1 VTAALAIPV
10 TLALGVL
17 GELAGGLARRLGRG
31 ERGWWR
37 GVTGRW
43 EDLRRLLR
51 SGRARPAVVE
61 AGGAAAA
68 LAGAGLA
75 GAAALGLVPGSMA
88 LAYPALAM
96 GAVGAHLATPVR
108 AGGETPAA
116 IARRAAALAEAAFVV
131 ALGAMV
137 LRWRSVD
144 LDAIRGTQS
153 VLGPGI
159 SLGPALVGIGLGLG
173 AAVALLA
180 GALRLPPPPSWVR
193 RGRQARGAGASFLS
207 ALATWSVA
215 GASALVVAVLV
226 AGHRLDLAPSAVPF
240 AGAAVAASMLI
251 GAVGALLRRLR
262 PRAHLVV
269 SLGAVVVAGGAAV
282 LVLLG

>member
-1 VTAALAIPV
+1 MAALAIPV
-10 TLALGVL
+10 ALALGAL
-17 GELAGGLARRLGRG
+17 AELAGGLARRIGRG

-43 EDLRRLLR
+43 DDLRRLLR

-75 GAAALGLVPGSMA
+75 GAASLGLIPGSMA

-96 GAVGAHLATPVR
+96 GAVGAHLATPMR
-108 AGGETPAA
+108 AGGEVPAA
-116 IARRAAALAEAAFVV
+116 AARRAAALAEPAFVV

-137 LRWRSVD
+137 LRWRTVD
-144 LDAIRGTQS
+144 LEAIRGTQS

-159 SLGPALVGIGLGLG
+159 SLGPGLVGIGLGLG
-173 AAVALLA
+173 AAVALVA
-180 GALRLPPPPSWVR
+180 GALRLPPPAPSIR
-193 RGRQARGAGASFLS
+193 RGRQARGAGASLLS
-207 ALATWSVA
+207 ALARWSAA
-215 GASALVVAVLV
+215 GASALVVAVLI
-226 AGHRLDLAPSAVPF
+226 AGHRLDLAPSSVPF
-240 AGAAVAASMLI
+240 AAAAVVASLLI
-251 GAVGALLRRLR
+251 GAGGALFRGLG
-262 PRAHLVV
+262 PRARLVV
-269 SLGAVVVAGGAAV
+269 SLGGVTVAGGAAA

>member
-1 VTAALAIPV
+1 MAALAIPV

-17 GELAGGLARRLGRG
+17 AELAGGLARRLGRG

-43 EDLRRLLR
+43 DDLRRLLR

-96 GAVGAHLATPVR
+96 GAVGAHLATPAR
-108 AGGETPAA
+108 AGGEIPAA
-116 IARRAAALAEAAFVV
+116 AARRAAALAEPAFVV
-131 ALGAMV
+131 ALGAMA

-180 GALRLPPPPSWVR
+180 GALRLPPPASSVR
-193 RGRQARGAGASFLS
+193 RGRQARGAGASLLS
-207 ALATWSVA
+207 ALARWSVA
-215 GASALVVAVLV
+215 GASAFVVAVLV

-240 AGAAVAASMLI
+240 AAAAVAASMLI
-251 GAVGALLRRLR
+251 GAVGGLLRGLR
-262 PRAHLVV
+262 PRAHLAV

-282 LVLLG
+282 LVVLG